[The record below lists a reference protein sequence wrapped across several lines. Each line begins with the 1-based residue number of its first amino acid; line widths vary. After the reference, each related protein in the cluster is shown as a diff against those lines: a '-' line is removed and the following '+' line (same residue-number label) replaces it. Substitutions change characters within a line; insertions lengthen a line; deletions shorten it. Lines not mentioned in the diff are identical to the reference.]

1 MIQSLER
8 SMNILEVLK
17 DRNAS
22 CTIAELSEAVDL
34 PPSTVHRILATFCEK
49 NYVLRDERSH
59 TYRLGPAL
67 ISLGKAAANG
77 IKLQDAAHPVLASL
91 TAETNEDSY
100 LMIPVGEK
108 GLVLE
113 RFDGPS
119 HLKVIEEFGYEMYL
133 HCGAIRKTL
142 LAWQTPE
149 FIEDYIEN
157 VIVREDA
164 FPHTEPDKLR
174 NDLKKIRSE
183 GYGISFG
190 DYVDNAYGI
199 GAPVF
204 DCDGNLTASI
214 GIIIPKVEVENDE
227 SLSLLAGTVKS
238 HAGRLSQNLGYD
250 K

>member
-8 SMNILEVLK
+8 SMEILEVLK
-17 DRNAS
+17 DRNKS
-22 CTIAELSEAVDL
+22 CTIAELSDAVNL

-67 ISLGKAAANG
+67 ISLGRAASSG

-91 TAETNEDSY
+91 TAETGEDSY
-100 LMIPVGEK
+100 LIITVGEK

-113 RFDGPS
+113 RFDGPG

-142 LAWQTPE
+142 LAWQSPE

-164 FPHTEPDKLR
+164 FPHTEPDRLR
-174 NDLKKIRSE
+174 EELEKIRKN

-190 DYVDNAYGI
+190 DYVNNAYGI

-204 DCDGNLTASI
+204 DSDGSLAASI
-214 GIIIPKVEVENDE
+214 GIIIPKVEVDDDE
-227 SLSLLAGTVKS
+227 SLSLLAGAVKG
-238 HAGRLSQNLGYD
+238 HALRLSRDLGYD